1 MKKIKILVVLLI
13 LFLVT
18 GCSGTYNLNISK
30 ELKVTEEANITLEG
44 EANNYNKFNDLIKS
58 KKIDESKYKLT
69 IKDNDLNI
77 TYKEEYNNIED
88 YLLNSILYK
97 QLFDSIS
104 YNTNGKE
111 ISMEASNIFNTSTS
125 KLNNSGYIRFMQI
138 NVTTPLEIVEENSDS
153 SSENTYSWVINNKT
167 KEKELVLVFYPKVR
181 SLNMGS
187 TIVVCSFI
195 LVVVVLL
202 IIVLKRLLDAR
213 KI

>member
-1 MKKIKILVVLLI
+1 M
-13 LFLVT
+13 
-18 GCSGTYNLNISK
+18 
-30 ELKVTEEANITLEG
+30 EAN
-44 EANNYNKFNDLIKS
+44 
-58 KKIDESKYKLT
+58 
-69 IKDNDLNI
+69 
-77 TYKEEYNNIED
+77 
-88 YLLNSILYK
+88 
-97 QLFDSIS
+97 
-104 YNTNGKE
+104 
-111 ISMEASNIFNTSTS
+111 NIFNTSTS

-138 NVTTPLEIVEENSDS
+138 NITTPLEIVEENSDS

-181 SLNMGS
+181 SLNIGS